1 MRSEPLVH
9 VDLAFVPS
17 LPSTDNA
24 ELSRYMDLHALL
36 LLRVC
41 FVVII
46 RVDPTCLLG
55 QLPPG
60 TCALER
66 CID

>member
-1 MRSEPLVH
+1 MRSEPLIH

-24 ELSRYMDLHALL
+24 ELSRYMDLHGFL

-46 RVDPTCLLG
+46 RVDPTCSDNFRLAHVHLTG
-55 QLPPG
+55 V
-60 TCALER
+60 
-66 CID
+66 

>member
-24 ELSRYMDLHALL
+24 ELSRYMDLHEVL

-46 RVDPTCLLG
+46 RVGPTFCSDNFRLAHVHLTG
-55 QLPPG
+55 V
-60 TCALER
+60 
-66 CID
+66 